1 MALIAVAAD
10 KGAPGVT
17 TASVALAAVWPRP
30 VLLAECDPAGGD
42 LVYRLPA
49 ADGGRLDPRRGL
61 LSLAVAARRGLQ
73 PHQVWEHAQK
83 LRGGLD
89 ILAGVGG
96 AEQGSGL
103 EPLWGSVG
111 RVLAAAPQADVIA
124 DCGRVGVDG
133 PVYDLLAQASTVILL
148 TRVSLGEVIR
158 LRDRVS
164 VLAAAL
170 RRRGRPAGRID
181 VVVITDYKNF
191 GAAIA
196 EVGQALRQ
204 GGAPGRVV
212 GGLAY
217 EPKSADQL
225 RGEWSGKLD
234 KSMFIRTARAIAG
247 DLASALPGP
256 LPGTL
261 RSAPTASP
269 APGPASSPPPTPA
282 RSRDDATTAAG
293 SAFQPATS
301 RPAISQPPGPRTSRP
316 SYPAGRE
323 SPTREPQSDPAG
335 TDLGRPR
342 HPVPHGAPS
351 PGSSVRAPQ
360 PPEAPPPPAAAPVPP
375 SAAVPVRPPAA
386 ASVPPPA
393 AAPVPPPAAAPE
405 PSAAAPVPSAA
416 APVPPPAAA
425 APSAAGAEFLPA
437 ATEPPAA
444 AATQP
449 PRTAA
454 EPRRPG
460 PGLPGRLASRGRHA
474 GSSAA
479 SSARTS
485 SARDQRRP
493 ERDDAQ
499 QAAARPLW
507 PEPASGKSQD
517 RPKGR

>member
-96 AEQGSGL
+96 AEQGAGL
-103 EPLWGSVG
+103 ELLWGSVG
-111 RVLAAAPQADVIA
+111 RVLAAVPQADVIA

-133 PVYDLLAQASTVILL
+133 PVYDLLAQASAVILL

-158 LRDRVS
+158 VRDRVS

-170 RRRGRPAGRID
+170 QRRGRPAGRID
-181 VVVITDYKNF
+181 VVVITGYKNF

-204 GGAPGRVV
+204 GGAPARVV

-234 KSMFIRTARAIAG
+234 KSMFIRTARAVAG
-247 DLASALPGP
+247 DLASALPVP
-256 LPGTL
+256 AAGTP
-261 RSAPTASP
+261 RSAPPASP
-269 APGPASSPPPTPA
+269 ASSQAATAASSPPASAASSQDASPA
-282 RSRDDATTAAG
+282 LSQAASPVSDQVASPASAPGRGLDGKTTAAP
-293 SAFQPATS
+293 SRFRPDTAQPAD
-301 RPAISQPPGPRTSRP
+301 PQPPGPRPSRP
-316 SYPAGRE
+316 SYLAG
-323 SPTREPQSDPAG
+323 SGGPDREP
-335 TDLGRPR
+335 PR
-342 HPVPHGAPS
+342 HPAAEEQD
-351 PGSSVRAPQ
+351 RAPH
-360 PPEAPPPPAAAPVPP
+360 PTRPA
-375 SAAVPVRPPAA
+375 SAQPVR
-386 ASVPPPA
+386 
-393 AAPVPPPAAAPE
+393 
-405 PSAAAPVPSAA
+405 
-416 APVPPPAAA
+416 
-425 APSAAGAEFLPA
+425 L
-437 ATEPPAA
+437 AT
-444 AATQP
+444 
-449 PRTAA
+449 
-454 EPRRPG
+454 
-460 PGLPGRLASRGRHA
+460 RGRHA
-474 GSSAA
+474 GAPAA
-479 SSARTS
+479 ADGK
-485 SARDQRRP
+485 DQRPP
-493 ERDDAQ
+493 ERDDTQ
-499 QAAARPLW
+499 QAETHPPW
-507 PEPASGKSQD
+507 PEPTSGTSQG
-517 RPKGR
+517 RPGER